1 MKKKSVIYFLPVKK
15 EYLKKWVYY
24 NVDLQ
29 ILKSIYK
36 EVYICNNTIDIL
48 KNIFKVDHVFCWWW
62 HQSFIALFLSKIL
75 NRKIIVTGAL
85 HMFDYSGALD
95 YYKKSFL
102 YKFFN
107 KLVLRFADVNL
118 FISNDQM
125 ISVSSHLYVNNPNL
139 LYSSLESDKVFND
152 NFLIEKKVNC
162 KKDKFFRFCSVSW
175 LTKDQLKRKNIIK
188 VLEALKL
195 FKNEFDGDWEYVIAG
210 KKGDAYE
217 DIISFID
224 KSGLENNIKIILDIS
239 AENKNILFYKSDLL
253 IMPSWFEGFGNSVLE
268 AMSFGTPALVSRFGA
283 SPEVVDDSGI
293 IINQISPEIIKDKL
307 IDFVNLSFE
316 KRFSFYEKSYLRAT
330 NIFSFESRKKSLL
343 KILNTK

>member
-1 MKKKSVIYFLPVKK
+1 VIYFLPVKK

-36 EVYICNNTIDIL
+36 EVYICNNTIDIV
-48 KNIFKVDHVFCWWW
+48 KNIFKSDHIFCWWW
-62 HQSFIALFLSKIL
+62 HQSFIALLLSKIF
-75 NRKIIVTGAL
+75 NKKILVTGAL

-95 YYKKSFL
+95 YYKKSFI
-102 YKFFN
+102 YKFLN

-125 ISVSSHLYVNNPNL
+125 TSVSSHLYVNNPNL
-139 LYSSLESDKVFND
+139 LYSSLEPDKVFNEG
-152 NFLIEKKVNC
+152 FLIEKKANC
-162 KKDKFFRFCSVSW
+162 KKDKFFRFSSVTW

-210 KKGDAYE
+210 KNGDAYE
-217 DIISFID
+217 DIISFIN
-224 KSGLENNIKIILDIS
+224 KSGLENNIKIRLDIS
-239 AENKNILFYKSDLL
+239 AEDKNILFYKSDLL

-293 IINQISPEIIKDKL
+293 IINQISPEVIKDKL

-316 KRFSFYEKSYLRAT
+316 ERFSYYEKSYVRAT
-330 NIFSFESRKKSLL
+330 NIFSFESRKKNLL

>member
-1 MKKKSVIYFLPVKK
+1 MKNKSVIYFLPVKK
-15 EYLKKWVYY
+15 EFLKKWVYY

-62 HQSFIALFLSKIL
+62 HQSFIALFLSKTL
-75 NRKIIVTGAL
+75 KRKILVTGAI

-102 YKFFN
+102 FKFLS

-152 NFLIEKKVNC
+152 DFLIEKKANC
-162 KKDKFFRFCSVSW
+162 KKDNFFRFCSVSW

-210 KKGDAYE
+210 KYGDAYE
-217 DIISFID
+217 DVISFID

-239 AENKNILFYKSDLL
+239 AENKNTLFYKSDLL

-307 IDFVNLSFE
+307 IDYVNLSFE
-316 KRFSFYEKSYLRAT
+316 KRFSLYEKSYLRAT